1 MINKRLYE
9 AYEKE
14 YKLAR
19 AKKDYRQ
26 KRKQSSVENFY
37 KSIGKPYEVPDM
49 NVGEIR
55 KELGE

>member
-26 KRKQSSVENFY
+26 KRKQTSVENFY
-37 KSIGKPYEVPDM
+37 KAIGKPYEVPDI

-55 KELGE
+55 KVKE

>member
-1 MINKRLYE
+1 MISKRLYE

-19 AKKDYRQ
+19 AKKEYRQ
-26 KRKQSSVENFY
+26 KRKQNAVESFY
-37 KSIGKPYEVPDM
+37 KAIGKPYKVPDI

-55 KELGE
+55 VEGK

>member
-14 YKLAR
+14 YKLAM
-19 AKKDYRQ
+19 AKKEYRQ
-26 KRKQSSVENFY
+26 KRKQNAVENFY
-37 KSIGKPYEVPDM
+37 KAIGKTYKVPDI

-55 KELGE
+55 VE

>member
-19 AKKDYRQ
+19 AKKEYRQ

-37 KSIGKPYEVPDM
+37 KAIGKPYEVPDI

-55 KELGE
+55 KG

>member
-19 AKKDYRQ
+19 AKKEYRQ
-26 KRKQSSVENFY
+26 KKKQTSVESFY
-37 KSIGKPYEVPDM
+37 KAIGKPYEVPDI

-55 KELGE
+55 KE